1 MALYVKDPEV
11 DRLAAELAEIRKIT
25 KTEALKQALKN
36 ELEREAK
43 DDFVERAV
51 AFARM
56 VRAQGNPERGQP
68 ADKAFRD
75 SLYED

>member
-11 DRLAAELAEIRKIT
+11 DRLATLLAEIRKTT
-25 KTEALKQALKN
+25 KTEVLKQALRN
-36 ELEREAK
+36 EMQREEK
-43 DDFVERAV
+43 DSFVERVV
-51 AFARM
+51 AFGRM
-56 VRAQGNPERGQP
+56 ARAQGNPDQGRP

>member
-11 DRLAAELAEIRKIT
+11 DRMAAELAEIRKTT
-25 KTEALKQALKN
+25 KTEALKQALRN
-36 ELEREAK
+36 ELEREDK
-43 DDFVERAV
+43 ETFVQRAV
-51 AFARM
+51 EFARR

>member
-11 DRLAAELAEIRKIT
+11 DRLATLLAEIRKTT
-25 KTEALKQALKN
+25 KTEVLKQALRN
-36 ELEREAK
+36 EMQREEK
-43 DDFVERAV
+43 DSFVERVV
-51 AFARM
+51 AFGRM
-56 VRAQGNPERGQP
+56 ARAQGNPDQGQP

>member
-11 DRLAAELAEIRKIT
+11 DRLAAELAEVRKTT

-36 ELEREAK
+36 ELDREDK
-43 DDFVERAV
+43 ETFVKRAV
-51 AFARM
+51 EFARR
-56 VRAQGNPERGQP
+56 VRAEGNPERGQP
-68 ADKAFRD
+68 VDKAFRD